1 MNCKC
6 CGRNKELRLG
16 FCFDCVESES
26 IISTKLD
33 MYDNPIN
40 KEEDLSQSMSELKY
54 ILNKYLTEHRVF
66 ASTRIV

>member
-16 FCFDCVESES
+16 FCFDCVEAES

-33 MYDNPIN
+33 MYDNPIK
-40 KEEDLSQSMSELKY
+40 KEEDLSQSMSELKF
-54 ILNKYLTEHRVF
+54 ILHKYLSERRF
-66 ASTRIV
+66 Y

>member
-16 FCFDCVESES
+16 FCFDCVEAES

-33 MYDNPIN
+33 MYDKPIK
-40 KEEDLSQSMSELKY
+40 KEKDLSQSMSELKF
-54 ILNKYLTEHRVF
+54 ILHKYLSERRF
-66 ASTRIV
+66 Y

>member
-16 FCFDCVESES
+16 FCFDCVEAES

-33 MYDNPIN
+33 MYDKPIK
-40 KEEDLSQSMSELKY
+40 KEEDLSQSMSELKF
-54 ILNKYLTEHRVF
+54 ILHKYLSEHRF
-66 ASTRIV
+66 Y